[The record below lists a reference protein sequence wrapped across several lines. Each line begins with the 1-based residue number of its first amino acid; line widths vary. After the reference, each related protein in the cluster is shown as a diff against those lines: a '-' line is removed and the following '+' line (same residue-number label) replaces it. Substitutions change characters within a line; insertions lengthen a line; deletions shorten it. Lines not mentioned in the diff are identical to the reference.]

1 MIGAVPPA
9 PPIDPGAAEPPTP
22 SGLDRRVAALSVA
35 ALLVIGGLM
44 GSVNLL
50 VDGVLRDGAARWSYG
65 GVMLLLFVLAANL
78 AVRGRIGQRHT
89 LALVLL
95 GDLIYLV
102 VVLCIEDPLRYATPL
117 MLLFPALA
125 AAWFLRLRWL
135 YVHMVV
141 ITGVCLAALRPS
153 YDSTAGLLVQVGV
166 SAATLN
172 AATAAVFL
180 LRHRVQRLLTATET
194 LSRQDPLTGL
204 YNRRYLVEQA
214 PRLWAQARR
223 DGGRLSAVV
232 LDLDHF
238 KRLNDEFGHAVG
250 DDVLSAV
257 ARSLSATVRPADL
270 LARIGGEEL
279 VVLGVTGE
287 PEEAQHLAER
297 LRTAVAG
304 ARGDAGHTV
313 TASVGLAVAAP
324 EDGDDPVPALW
335 RLVERADTAMYTA
348 KRGGRDRVA
357 VADLQSTPAPAGTT
371 ADAAPAPRSCRP
383 PDRVLDR

>member
-1 MIGAVPPA
+1 VIGAA
-9 PPIDPGAAEPPTP
+9 PPPIGPGAPEPPTP

-44 GSVNLL
+44 GSVNLV
-50 VDGVLRDGAARWSYG
+50 VDGVLRDGAARWSYA

-78 AVRGRIGQRHT
+78 AVRGRIGQQHT

-135 YVHMVV
+135 WVHMVV
-141 ITGVCLAALRPS
+141 ITGVCLAALWPS

-250 DDVLSAV
+250 DDVLGAV

-270 LARIGGEEL
+270 LARTGGEEL
-279 VVLGVTGE
+279 VVLSTVDL
-287 PEEAQHLAER
+287 PEEALSLAER

-304 ARGDAGHTV
+304 ARGTAGHTV

-324 EDGDDPVPALW
+324 DDGADPVAALW
-335 RLVERADTAMYTA
+335 RLVERADTAMYAA

-357 VADLQSTPAPAGTT
+357 VAELPGTPGPAGTT
-371 ADAAPAPRSCRP
+371 ADDAPAPLAARP